1 MSKLHFPAHLSIK
14 PTLAA
19 NHWPEGVVRSPRP
32 SVGWLMWSLASSGF
46 LLLSLGL
53 SGHPDLLGSAE
64 EERKEMTG

>member
-19 NHWPEGVVRSPRP
+19 NHWPEGVVRSPRLL
-32 SVGWLMWSLASSGF
+32 WDSSGF